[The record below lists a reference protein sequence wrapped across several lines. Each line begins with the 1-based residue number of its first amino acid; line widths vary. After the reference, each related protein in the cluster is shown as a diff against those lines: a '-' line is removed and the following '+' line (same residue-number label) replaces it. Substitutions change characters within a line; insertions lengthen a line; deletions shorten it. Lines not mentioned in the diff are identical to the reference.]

1 MRLQKEEGAV
11 IGLGIHLPDDNSGVS
26 VKFVQEGGLA
36 AAFNEKNPDLALK
49 TGDKIVAVNEA
60 TEQMAIAT
68 QLKESQTLKMTL
80 ERPSVDLIFLDQPS
94 ETRVIK

>member
-1 MRLQKEEGAV
+1 MRKEDGQV
-11 IGLGIHLPDDNSGVS
+11 LGLGIHVPNDNSTVS
-26 VKFVQEGGLA
+26 VKFVQKQGLA
-36 AAFNEKNPDLALK
+36 EAFNEKNPDLALK

-68 QLKESQTLKMTL
+68 QLKESQTLNMTL